1 MDEGAKVKRRP
12 RARLI
17 FGVAVKDWLALK
29 EGDWS
34 GDTLRI
40 ERTNFGHLAGHFGG
54 MSLRDISAEDISHY
68 KTARKGAK
76 ASPKT
81 IALELGSLRAL
92 MRKHRLWADLQPD
105 VKIPVGRGMMSAGRC
120 PRTRS
125 TGRRSPARRTAPA
138 RYSLGVLLALHSG
151 LRNQELRHLRWRQ
164 IDLIG
169 NDQFP
174 NGTVKVGKS
183 KTPGGSGRVVPLSHT
198 AERALL
204 EWRSLFPGAFVRRTT
219 FFVLNGTA
227 PRRPMIPVCSRT
239 RPCPTPSTRPSRWA
253 AGKHPGRPRQG
264 CGRRGSLARLPALIF
279 IRAWQ
284 NLRHPTLRLCPWP
297 GTSAAR
303 CWSGIRIPGA
313 RPSSGRLPSW
323 IGDT

>member
-92 MRKHRLWADLQPD
+92 MRKRRLWADLQPD
-105 VKIPVGRGMMSAGRC
+105 VKIPVGRRMMSAGAVR
-120 PRTRS
+120 
-125 TGRRSPARRTAPA
+125 GR
-138 RYSLGVLLALHSG
+138 GVPVAGRLQGEPLPLA
-151 LRNQELRHLRWRQ
+151 
-164 IDLIG
+164 I
-169 NDQFP
+169 
-174 NGTVKVGKS
+174 
-183 KTPGGSGRVVPLSHT
+183 PGCSACLT
-198 AERALL
+198 QWL
-204 EWRSLFPGAFVRRTT
+204 EEPGAE
-219 FFVLNGTA
+219 A
-227 PRRPMIPVCSRT
+227 PP
-239 RPCPTPSTRPSRWA
+239 
-253 AGKHPGRPRQG
+253 
-264 CGRRGSLARLPALIF
+264 LAS
-279 IRAWQ
+279 
-284 NLRHPTLRLCPWP
+284 N
-297 GTSAAR
+297 
-303 CWSGIRIPGA
+303 
-313 RPSSGRLPSW
+313 
-323 IGDT
+323 